1 MGQRDGLEGM
11 SGTEKRFEW
20 SEWGVGGMEQRF
32 GRTERKLG
40 CIMEM
45 GFEWSG
51 SDEEVDSP
59 AEFVQLY

>member
-32 GRTERKLG
+32 GRTER
-40 CIMEM
+40 
-45 GFEWSG
+45 
-51 SDEEVDSP
+51 
-59 AEFVQLY
+59 